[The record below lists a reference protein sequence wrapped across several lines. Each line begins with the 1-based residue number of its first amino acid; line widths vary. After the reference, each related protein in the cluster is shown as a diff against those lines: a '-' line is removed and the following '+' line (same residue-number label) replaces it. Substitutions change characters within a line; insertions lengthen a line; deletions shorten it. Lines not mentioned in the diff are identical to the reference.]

1 MQFSRSHV
9 RVAFVLASAMALAC
23 ADTPSGPTNQM
34 QPTDVA
40 SADRGKKAKSA
51 ITGQIDTTIGT
62 SVINAVVQIT
72 HLSRAD
78 DGSLLADGVITGT
91 VNGLDLDQAFTD
103 LPVGLT
109 SGTAAAAAA
118 MVDGVAPLA
127 HQAGGCGVL
136 FLDLGPLHLDLLG
149 LVVDLAPVVLD
160 ISAVPGPGNLLGN
173 LLCALTGLLDLPG
186 AISQIINIIDRINTI
201 LGSF

>member
-9 RVAFVLASAMALAC
+9 PLALVLASTMALAC
-23 ADTPSGPTNQM
+23 ADAPSGPPNLM

-51 ITGQIDTTIGT
+51 ITGQIDQTIGT
-62 SVINAVVQIT
+62 NVIAAVVQIT

-78 DGSLLADGVITGT
+78 DGSLLADGVISGT
-91 VNGLDLDQAFTD
+91 ANGLDFEQAFTD
-103 LPVGLT
+103 LPVGVT
-109 SGTAAAAAA
+109 SGAAMASAA
-118 MVDGVAPLA
+118 MVDGATPMA
-127 HQAGGCGVL
+127 HQSGGCGVL

-186 AISQIINIIDRINTI
+186 AIAQIINIIDRINAI